1 MSIDLIQAEIAKL
14 NNTSKNS
21 EVVMSPVLDEHVP
34 IVSGVV
40 DTLAQIETMKARTVN
55 DNGEAL
61 PGRERILTPIHLSV
75 EDLKEMSEAG
85 AVKLASFLELKQ
97 KLAELIT
104 QNEMHPS
111 RLKSVRENL
120 HQATQDLRDA
130 FLKIQNAKKSLES
143 KGVEANSLDSEISTN
158 FDTILKHLKE
168 DEQTMQ
174 IKQRAVVGEGAAAL
188 MNNQMQIGDTQ
199 TKISLLQSEILREN
213 AYALKSLD
221 VANRYLYKIQQGTE
235 KMLENLAIEK
245 QDEAKRLMEI
255 LKSRQVSGDVV
266 VKDAKS
272 LAMNL
277 TNKKISTQVAN
288 DNAVSVPETSDPW
301 LQQAA

>member
-1 MSIDLIQAEIAKL
+1 
-14 NNTSKNS
+14 
-21 EVVMSPVLDEHVP
+21 MSPVLDEHVP

-61 PGRERILTPIHLSV
+61 PGRERILTPIHLSM

-277 TNKKISTQVAN
+277 TNKKISIQAAN